1 MALLKLKEYLNNAGK
16 TIEKAADI
24 MTADIEKGPDRP
36 EKNVIKGKNY
46 KFPAALDG
54 NPLPYAAKTM
64 KDPQGKDGETGLGSI
79 GTPDIEYGKTKEL
92 DSYSQLQEHCGC
104 ENKKAP
110 FVVAYA
116 SGAYHPD
123 PIQAIKY
130 IVYLTN
136 ENENILKA
144 LMHEAKKAGCYKKY
158 VNYINSG
165 IGRKEII

>member
-1 MALLKLKEYLNNAGK
+1 MALIKISEYLNSSGK
-16 TIEKAADI
+16 TIEKPTDI
-24 MTADIEKGPDRP
+24 MKADVEAGPDRP

-46 KFPAALDG
+46 KFPAALDSK
-54 NPLPYAAKTM
+54 PLPYAAKNF
-64 KDPQGKDGETGLGSI
+64 KVAQGKDDELGLGTL
-79 GTPDIEYGKTKEL
+79 GTPDIEFGKTKEL

-144 LMHEAKKAGCYKKY
+144 LMHEAKKAGCYRKY
-158 VNYINSG
+158 VDYVNRYS
-165 IGRKEII
+165 KKDII